1 MSIEKVRCALAKRF
15 LKKKQKTYEDWLA
28 KGYRNLPKVSFIIES
43 HNKSLGVR
51 RIVRKLRE
59 YPDAEIIVIDDGS
72 SFAHSRALVKFLNRG
87 NEFLVRANDLYE
99 NVMYDKTIRFANG
112 RYVVLMQDDDEITSL
127 DWVDKG
133 IRYFERYPDM
143 AILGGL
149 DGLNFVI
156 DDEKRWGY
164 VDQYP
169 DKVNEEFRFVHSV
182 NRAPMLLDRDL
193 FLKHLE
199 HIDFSFAPFQCDDCE
214 LCLRAWLSGLKVG
227 WYDAG
232 FESMLAGGM
241 RIWNKGLTGFQE
253 RKNRGKLYKLY
264 GDKINEITRLVNLAN
279 SEELRNSLKYE
290 NPNSQYR

>member
-1 MSIEKVRCALAKRF
+1 MDILMSIEKVRCALAKRF

-72 SFAHSRALVKFLNRG
+72 SFAHTRALVKFLDGG

-143 AILGGL
+143 VILGGL

-156 DDEKRWGY
+156 DEENRWGY

-169 DKVNEEFRFVHSV
+169 DKAKGGFRFVHSV

-193 FLKHLE
+193 FLKHLG

-241 RIWNKGLTGFQE
+241 RIWNKGLIGVQE
-253 RKNRGKLYKLY
+253 IKNRGKLYEMYK
-264 GDKINEITRLVNLAN
+264 DRVNEISALVEKAN
-279 SEELRNSLKYE
+279 SKL
-290 NPNSQYR
+290 

>member
-28 KGYRNLPKVSFIIES
+28 KGYLNLPKVSFIIES

-143 AILGGL
+143 VILGGL

-156 DDEKRWGY
+156 DEENCWGY

-169 DKVNEEFRFVHSV
+169 DKAKGGFRFVHSV

-193 FLKHLE
+193 FLTRLG

-241 RIWNKGLTGFQE
+241 RIWNKGLIGVQE
-253 RKNRGKLYKLY
+253 IKNRGKLYEMYK
-264 GDKINEITRLVNLAN
+264 DRVDEISGLVEKAN
-279 SEELRNSLKYE
+279 SKL
-290 NPNSQYR
+290 

>member
-59 YPDAEIIVIDDGS
+59 YPEAEIIVIDDGS
-72 SFAHSRALVKFLNRG
+72 SFAHTRALVKFLDGG

-156 DDEKRWGY
+156 DEENRWGY

-169 DKVNEEFRFVHSV
+169 DKAKGGFCFVHSV

-193 FLKHLE
+193 FLKHLG

-241 RIWNKGLTGFQE
+241 RIWNKGLIGVQE
-253 RKNRGKLYKLY
+253 IKNRGKLYEMYK
-264 GDKINEITRLVNLAN
+264 DRVNEISALVEKAN
-279 SEELRNSLKYE
+279 SKL
-290 NPNSQYR
+290 

>member
-28 KGYRNLPKVSFIIES
+28 KGYLNLPKVSFIIES

-72 SFAHSRALVKFLNRG
+72 SFAHTRALVKFLDGG

-143 AILGGL
+143 VILGGL

-156 DDEKRWGY
+156 DEENRWGY

-169 DKVNEEFRFVHSV
+169 DKAKGGFRFVHSV

-193 FLKHLE
+193 FLKHLG

-241 RIWNKGLTGFQE
+241 RIWNKGLIGVQE
-253 RKNRGKLYKLY
+253 IKNRGKLYEMYK
-264 GDKINEITRLVNLAN
+264 DRVNEISAMIVEAN
-279 SEELRNSLKYE
+279 KSLTK
-290 NPNSQYR
+290 

>member
-28 KGYRNLPKVSFIIES
+28 KGYRNHPKVSFIIES

-72 SFAHSRALVKFLNRG
+72 SFAHTRALVKFLDGG

-143 AILGGL
+143 VILGGL

-156 DDEKRWGY
+156 DEENRWGY

-169 DKVNEEFRFVHSV
+169 DKAKGGFRFVHSV

-193 FLKHLE
+193 FLKHLG

-253 RKNRGKLYKLY
+253 IKNRGKLYEMYK
-264 GDKINEITRLVNLAN
+264 DRVNEISAMIVEAN
-279 SEELRNSLKYE
+279 KSLTK
-290 NPNSQYR
+290 

>member
-72 SFAHSRALVKFLNRG
+72 SFAHSRALVKFLDRG

-133 IRYFERYPDM
+133 IRYFEHYPDM

-169 DKVNEEFRFVHSV
+169 DKANEEFRFVHSV

-279 SEELRNSLKYE
+279 SEELRNS
-290 NPNSQYR
+290 

>member
-28 KGYRNLPKVSFIIES
+28 KGYRNHPKVSFIIES

-72 SFAHSRALVKFLNRG
+72 SFAHTRALVKFLDGG

-143 AILGGL
+143 VILGGL

-156 DDEKRWGY
+156 DEENRWGY

-169 DKVNEEFRFVHSV
+169 DKAKGGFRFVHSV

-193 FLKHLE
+193 FLKHLG

-241 RIWNKGLTGFQE
+241 RIWNKGLIGVQE
-253 RKNRGKLYKLY
+253 IKNRGKLYEMYK
-264 GDKINEITRLVNLAN
+264 DRVNEISALVEKAN
-279 SEELRNSLKYE
+279 SKL
-290 NPNSQYR
+290 

>member
-1 MSIEKVRCALAKRF
+1 MDILMSIEKVHCALAKRF

-28 KGYRNLPKVSFIIES
+28 KGYRNHPKVSFIIES

-72 SFAHSRALVKFLNRG
+72 SFAHTRALVKFLDGG

-143 AILGGL
+143 VILGGL

-156 DDEKRWGY
+156 DEENCWGY

-169 DKVNEEFRFVHSV
+169 DKAKGGFRFVHSV

-193 FLKHLE
+193 FLTRLG

-241 RIWNKGLTGFQE
+241 RIWNKGLIGVQE
-253 RKNRGKLYKLY
+253 IKNRGKLYEMYK
-264 GDKINEITRLVNLAN
+264 DRVDEISGLVEKAN
-279 SEELRNSLKYE
+279 SKL
-290 NPNSQYR
+290 

>member
-28 KGYRNLPKVSFIIES
+28 KGYRNHPKVSFIIES

-72 SFAHSRALVKFLNRG
+72 SFAHTRALVKFLDGG

-143 AILGGL
+143 VILGGL

-156 DDEKRWGY
+156 DEENRWGY

-169 DKVNEEFRFVHSV
+169 DKAKGGFRFVHSV

-193 FLKHLE
+193 FLKHLG

-253 RKNRGKLYKLY
+253 IKNRGKLYEMYK
-264 GDKINEITRLVNLAN
+264 DRVNEISVLVEKAN
-279 SEELRNSLKYE
+279 SKL
-290 NPNSQYR
+290 

>member
-1 MSIEKVRCALAKRF
+1 MDILMSIEKVRCALAKRF

-28 KGYRNLPKVSFIIES
+28 KGYRNHPKVSFIIES

-72 SFAHSRALVKFLNRG
+72 SFAHSRALLKFLDRG

-112 RYVVLMQDDDEITSL
+112 RYVVLMQDDDEIARL
-127 DWVDKG
+127 DWVDQG
-133 IRYFERYPDM
+133 LRYFERYPDM

-156 DDEKRWGY
+156 DEENRWGY

-169 DKVNEEFRFVHSV
+169 DKAKGGFRFVHSV

-193 FLKHLE
+193 FLKHLG

-241 RIWNKGLTGFQE
+241 RIWNKGLIGVQE
-253 RKNRGKLYKLY
+253 IKNRGKLYEMYK
-264 GDKINEITRLVNLAN
+264 DRVNEISALVEKAN
-279 SEELRNSLKYE
+279 KSLK
-290 NPNSQYR
+290 

>member
-28 KGYRNLPKVSFIIES
+28 KGYRNHPKVSFIIES

-72 SFAHSRALVKFLNRG
+72 SLHSRALVKFLNRG

-143 AILGGL
+143 VILGGL

-156 DDEKRWGY
+156 DEENRWGY

-169 DKVNEEFRFVHSV
+169 DKAKGGFRFVHSV

-193 FLKHLE
+193 FLKHLG

-241 RIWNKGLTGFQE
+241 RIWNKGLIGVQE
-253 RKNRGKLYKLY
+253 IKNRGKLYEMYK
-264 GDKINEITRLVNLAN
+264 DRVNEISALVEKAN
-279 SEELRNSLKYE
+279 SKL
-290 NPNSQYR
+290 

>member
-28 KGYRNLPKVSFIIES
+28 KGYRNHPKVSFIIES

-72 SFAHSRALVKFLNRG
+72 SFAHTRALVKFLDGG

-133 IRYFERYPDM
+133 IRYFERYPYM
-143 AILGGL
+143 VILGGL

-156 DDEKRWGY
+156 DEENRWGY

-169 DKVNEEFRFVHSV
+169 DKAKGGFRFVHSV

-193 FLKHLE
+193 FLKHLG

-241 RIWNKGLTGFQE
+241 RIWNKGLIGVQE
-253 RKNRGKLYKLY
+253 IKNRGKLYEMYK
-264 GDKINEITRLVNLAN
+264 DRVNEISALVEKAN
-279 SEELRNSLKYE
+279 SKL
-290 NPNSQYR
+290 

>member
-72 SFAHSRALVKFLNRG
+72 SFAHTRALVKFLDGG

-143 AILGGL
+143 VILGGL

-156 DDEKRWGY
+156 DEENRWGY

-169 DKVNEEFRFVHSV
+169 DKAKGGFRFVHSV

-193 FLKHLE
+193 FLKHLG

-241 RIWNKGLTGFQE
+241 RIWNKGLIGVQE
-253 RKNRGKLYKLY
+253 IKNRGKLYEMYK
-264 GDKINEITRLVNLAN
+264 DRVNEISALVEKAN
-279 SEELRNSLKYE
+279 SKL
-290 NPNSQYR
+290 

>member
-1 MSIEKVRCALAKRF
+1 MDILMSIEKVRCALAKRF

-28 KGYRNLPKVSFIIES
+28 KGYRNHPKVSFIIES

-72 SFAHSRALVKFLNRG
+72 SFAHTRALVKFLDGG

-143 AILGGL
+143 VILGGL

-156 DDEKRWGY
+156 DEENCWGY

-169 DKVNEEFRFVHSV
+169 DKAKGGFRFVHSV

-193 FLKHLE
+193 FLTRLG

-241 RIWNKGLTGFQE
+241 RIWNKGLIGVQE
-253 RKNRGKLYKLY
+253 IKNRGKLYEMYK
-264 GDKINEITRLVNLAN
+264 DRVNEISALVEKAN
-279 SEELRNSLKYE
+279 SKL
-290 NPNSQYR
+290 

>member
-72 SFAHSRALVKFLNRG
+72 SFAHTRALVKFLNGG

-112 RYVVLMQDDDEITSL
+112 RYVVLMQDDDEIARL

-143 AILGGL
+143 VILGGL

-156 DDEKRWGY
+156 DEENRWGY

-169 DKVNEEFRFVHSV
+169 DKAKGGFRFVHSV

-193 FLKHLE
+193 FLKHLR

-241 RIWNKGLTGFQE
+241 RIWNKGLIGVQE
-253 RKNRGKLYKLY
+253 IKNRGKLYEMYK
-264 GDKINEITRLVNLAN
+264 DRVNEISVLVEKAN
-279 SEELRNSLKYE
+279 SKL
-290 NPNSQYR
+290 

>member
-1 MSIEKVRCALAKRF
+1 MSIEKIRCALAKRF

-28 KGYRNLPKVSFIIES
+28 KGYLNLPKVSFIIES

-72 SFAHSRALVKFLNRG
+72 SFAHTRALVKFLDGG

-143 AILGGL
+143 VILGGL

-156 DDEKRWGY
+156 DEENRWGY

-169 DKVNEEFRFVHSV
+169 DKAKGGFRFVHSV

-193 FLKHLE
+193 FLKHLG

-241 RIWNKGLTGFQE
+241 RIWNKGLIGVQE
-253 RKNRGKLYKLY
+253 IKNRGKLYEMYK
-264 GDKINEITRLVNLAN
+264 DRVNEISAMIVEAN
-279 SEELRNSLKYE
+279 KSLTK
-290 NPNSQYR
+290 

>member
-1 MSIEKVRCALAKRF
+1 MDILMSIEKVRCALAKRF

-28 KGYRNLPKVSFIIES
+28 KGYRNHPKVSFIIES

-51 RIVRKLRE
+51 RIVRNLRE

-72 SFAHSRALVKFLNRG
+72 SFAHTRALVKFLDGG

-143 AILGGL
+143 VILGGL

-156 DDEKRWGY
+156 DEENRWGY

-169 DKVNEEFRFVHSV
+169 DKAKGGFRFVHSV

-193 FLKHLE
+193 FLRHLG

-241 RIWNKGLTGFQE
+241 RIWNKGLIGVQE
-253 RKNRGKLYKLY
+253 IKNRGKLYEMYK
-264 GDKINEITRLVNLAN
+264 DRVNEISALVEKAN
-279 SEELRNSLKYE
+279 SKL
-290 NPNSQYR
+290 

>member
-1 MSIEKVRCALAKRF
+1 MDILMSIEKVRCALAKRF

-28 KGYRNLPKVSFIIES
+28 KGYRNHPKVSFIIES

-72 SFAHSRALVKFLNRG
+72 SFAHTRALVKFLDGG

-143 AILGGL
+143 VILGGL

-156 DDEKRWGY
+156 DEENRWGY

-169 DKVNEEFRFVHSV
+169 DKAKGGFRFVHSV

-193 FLKHLE
+193 FLKHLG

-241 RIWNKGLTGFQE
+241 RIWNKGLIGVQE
-253 RKNRGKLYKLY
+253 IKNRGKLYEMYK
-264 GDKINEITRLVNLAN
+264 DRVDEISAMIVEAN
-279 SEELRNSLKYE
+279 KSLTK
-290 NPNSQYR
+290 

>member
-1 MSIEKVRCALAKRF
+1 MDILMSIEKVRCALAKRF

-28 KGYRNLPKVSFIIES
+28 KGYRNHPKVSFIIES

-59 YPDAEIIVIDDGS
+59 YPEAEIIVIDDGS
-72 SFAHSRALVKFLNRG
+72 SFAHTRALVKFLDGG

-143 AILGGL
+143 VILGGL

-156 DDEKRWGY
+156 DEENCWGY

-169 DKVNEEFRFVHSV
+169 DKAKGGFRFVHSV

-193 FLKHLE
+193 FLTRLG

-241 RIWNKGLTGFQE
+241 RIWNKGLIGVQE
-253 RKNRGKLYKLY
+253 IKNRGKLYEMYK
-264 GDKINEITRLVNLAN
+264 DRVDEISGLVEKAN
-279 SEELRNSLKYE
+279 SKL
-290 NPNSQYR
+290 

>member
-1 MSIEKVRCALAKRF
+1 MDILMSIEKVRCALAKRF

-59 YPDAEIIVIDDGS
+59 YPEAEIIVIDDGS
-72 SFAHSRALVKFLNRG
+72 SFAHTRALVKFLDGG

-112 RYVVLMQDDDEITSL
+112 RYVVLMQDDDEIARL

-143 AILGGL
+143 VILGGL

-156 DDEKRWGY
+156 DEENRWGY

-169 DKVNEEFRFVHSV
+169 DKAKGGFRFVHSV

-193 FLKHLE
+193 FLKHLG

-279 SEELRNSLKYE
+279 SEELRNS
-290 NPNSQYR
+290 

>member
-1 MSIEKVRCALAKRF
+1 MDILMSIEKVRCALAKRF

-28 KGYRNLPKVSFIIES
+28 KGYRNHPKVSFIIES

-72 SFAHSRALVKFLNRG
+72 SFAHSRALLKFLDRG

-112 RYVVLMQDDDEITSL
+112 RYVVLMQDDDEIARL
-127 DWVDKG
+127 DWVDQG
-133 IRYFERYPDM
+133 LRYFERYPDM

-156 DDEKRWGY
+156 DEENRWGY

-169 DKVNEEFRFVHSV
+169 DKAKGEFRFVHSV

-193 FLKHLE
+193 FLKHLG

-241 RIWNKGLTGFQE
+241 RIWNKGLIGVQE
-253 RKNRGKLYKLY
+253 IKNRGKLYEMYK
-264 GDKINEITRLVNLAN
+264 DRVNEISALVEKAN
-279 SEELRNSLKYE
+279 KSLK
-290 NPNSQYR
+290 

>member
-1 MSIEKVRCALAKRF
+1 MDILMSIEKVRCALAKRF

-72 SFAHSRALVKFLNRG
+72 SFAHTRALVKFLDGG

-112 RYVVLMQDDDEITSL
+112 RYVVLMQDDDEIARL

-143 AILGGL
+143 VILGGL

-156 DDEKRWGY
+156 DEENRWGY

-169 DKVNEEFRFVHSV
+169 DKAKGGFRFVHSV

-193 FLKHLE
+193 FLKHLR

-241 RIWNKGLTGFQE
+241 RIWNKGLIGVQE
-253 RKNRGKLYKLY
+253 IKNRGKLYEMYK
-264 GDKINEITRLVNLAN
+264 DRVNEISVLVEKAN
-279 SEELRNSLKYE
+279 SKL
-290 NPNSQYR
+290 

>member
-1 MSIEKVRCALAKRF
+1 MSIEKIRCALAKRF

-28 KGYRNLPKVSFIIES
+28 KGYLNLPKVSFIIES

-72 SFAHSRALVKFLNRG
+72 SFAHTRALVKFLDGG

-143 AILGGL
+143 VILGGL

-156 DDEKRWGY
+156 DEENRWGY

-169 DKVNEEFRFVHSV
+169 DKAKGGFRFVHSV

-193 FLKHLE
+193 FLKHLG

-241 RIWNKGLTGFQE
+241 RIWNKGLIGVQE
-253 RKNRGKLYKLY
+253 IKNRGKLYEMYK
-264 GDKINEITRLVNLAN
+264 DRVNEISALVEKAN
-279 SEELRNSLKYE
+279 SKL
-290 NPNSQYR
+290 

>member
-1 MSIEKVRCALAKRF
+1 M
-15 LKKKQKTYEDWLA
+15 
-28 KGYRNLPKVSFIIES
+28 
-43 HNKSLGVR
+43 R

-72 SFAHSRALVKFLNRG
+72 SFAHTRALVKFLDGG

-143 AILGGL
+143 VILGGL

-156 DDEKRWGY
+156 DEENRWGY

-169 DKVNEEFRFVHSV
+169 DKAKGGFRFVHSV

-193 FLKHLE
+193 FLKHLG

-241 RIWNKGLTGFQE
+241 RIWNKGLIGVQE
-253 RKNRGKLYKLY
+253 IKNRGKLYEMYK
-264 GDKINEITRLVNLAN
+264 DRVNEISAMIVEAN
-279 SEELRNSLKYE
+279 KSLTK
-290 NPNSQYR
+290 

>member
-1 MSIEKVRCALAKRF
+1 MDILMSIEKVRCALAKRF

-28 KGYRNLPKVSFIIES
+28 KGYRNHPKVSFIIES

-72 SFAHSRALVKFLNRG
+72 SFAHTRALVKFLDGG

-143 AILGGL
+143 VILGGL

-156 DDEKRWGY
+156 DEENRWGY

-169 DKVNEEFRFVHSV
+169 DKAKGGFRFVHSV

-193 FLKHLE
+193 FLRHLG

-241 RIWNKGLTGFQE
+241 RIWNKGLIGVQE
-253 RKNRGKLYKLY
+253 IKNRGKLYEMYK
-264 GDKINEITRLVNLAN
+264 DRVNEISALVEKAN
-279 SEELRNSLKYE
+279 SKL
-290 NPNSQYR
+290 

>member
-1 MSIEKVRCALAKRF
+1 MDILMSIEKIRCALAKRF

-28 KGYRNLPKVSFIIES
+28 KGYLNLPKVSFIIES

-72 SFAHSRALVKFLNRG
+72 SFAHTRALVKFLDGG

-143 AILGGL
+143 VILGGL

-156 DDEKRWGY
+156 DEENCWGY

-169 DKVNEEFRFVHSV
+169 DKANGGFRFVHSV

-193 FLKHLE
+193 FLKHLG

-241 RIWNKGLTGFQE
+241 RIWNKGLIGVQE
-253 RKNRGKLYKLY
+253 IKNRGKLYEMYK
-264 GDKINEITRLVNLAN
+264 DRVNEISVLVEKAN
-279 SEELRNSLKYE
+279 SKL
-290 NPNSQYR
+290 

>member
-1 MSIEKVRCALAKRF
+1 M
-15 LKKKQKTYEDWLA
+15 
-28 KGYRNLPKVSFIIES
+28 
-43 HNKSLGVR
+43 R

-72 SFAHSRALVKFLNRG
+72 SFAHTRALVKFLDGG

-143 AILGGL
+143 VILGGL

-156 DDEKRWGY
+156 DEENRWGY

-169 DKVNEEFRFVHSV
+169 DKAKGGFRFVHSV

-193 FLKHLE
+193 FLKHLG

-241 RIWNKGLTGFQE
+241 RIWNKGLIGVQE
-253 RKNRGKLYKLY
+253 IKNRGKLYEMYK
-264 GDKINEITRLVNLAN
+264 DRVNEISALVEKAN
-279 SEELRNSLKYE
+279 SKL
-290 NPNSQYR
+290 

>member
-28 KGYRNLPKVSFIIES
+28 KGYRNHPKVSFIIES

-59 YPDAEIIVIDDGS
+59 YPEAEIIVIDDGS
-72 SFAHSRALVKFLNRG
+72 SFAHTRALVKFLDGG

-164 VDQYP
+164 VDQYS
-169 DKVNEEFRFVHSV
+169 DKAKGEFRFVHSV

-193 FLKHLE
+193 FLKHLG

-241 RIWNKGLTGFQE
+241 RIWNKGLIGVQE
-253 RKNRGKLYKLY
+253 IKNRGKLYEMYK
-264 GDKINEITRLVNLAN
+264 DRVNEISALVEKAN
-279 SEELRNSLKYE
+279 SKL
-290 NPNSQYR
+290 

>member
-28 KGYRNLPKVSFIIES
+28 KGYRNHPKVSFIIES

-112 RYVVLMQDDDEITSL
+112 CYVVLMQDDDEITSL

-143 AILGGL
+143 VILGGL

-156 DDEKRWGY
+156 DEENCWGY

-169 DKVNEEFRFVHSV
+169 DKAKGGFRFVHSV

-193 FLKHLE
+193 FLTRLG

-241 RIWNKGLTGFQE
+241 RIWNKGLIGVQE
-253 RKNRGKLYKLY
+253 IKNRVKLYEMYK
-264 GDKINEITRLVNLAN
+264 DRVDEISGLVEKAN
-279 SEELRNSLKYE
+279 SKL
-290 NPNSQYR
+290 

>member
-28 KGYRNLPKVSFIIES
+28 KGYRNHPKVSFIIES

-72 SFAHSRALVKFLNRG
+72 SFAHTRALVKFLDGG

-143 AILGGL
+143 VILGGL

-156 DDEKRWGY
+156 DEENRWGY

-169 DKVNEEFRFVHSV
+169 DKAKGGFRFVHSV

-193 FLKHLE
+193 FLKHLG

-241 RIWNKGLTGFQE
+241 RIWNKGLIGVQE
-253 RKNRGKLYKLY
+253 IKNRGKLYEMYK
-264 GDKINEITRLVNLAN
+264 DRVNEISAMIVEAN
-279 SEELRNSLKYE
+279 KSLTK
-290 NPNSQYR
+290 

>member
-1 MSIEKVRCALAKRF
+1 MDILMSIEKVRCALAKRF

-28 KGYRNLPKVSFIIES
+28 KGYRNHPKVSFIIES

-72 SFAHSRALVKFLNRG
+72 SFAHTRALVKFLDGG

-143 AILGGL
+143 VILGGL

-156 DDEKRWGY
+156 DEENRWGY

-169 DKVNEEFRFVHSV
+169 DKAKGGFRFVHSV

-193 FLKHLE
+193 FLKHLG

-241 RIWNKGLTGFQE
+241 RIWNKGLIGVQE
-253 RKNRGKLYKLY
+253 IKNRGKLYEMYK
-264 GDKINEITRLVNLAN
+264 DRVNEISVLVEKAN
-279 SEELRNSLKYE
+279 SKL
-290 NPNSQYR
+290 

>member
-1 MSIEKVRCALAKRF
+1 MDILMSIEKVRCALAKRF

-28 KGYRNLPKVSFIIES
+28 KGYRNHPKVSFIIES

-59 YPDAEIIVIDDGS
+59 YPEAEIIVIDDGS
-72 SFAHSRALVKFLNRG
+72 SFAHTRALVKFLDGG

-112 RYVVLMQDDDEITSL
+112 CYVVLMQDDDEITSL

-143 AILGGL
+143 VILGGL

-156 DDEKRWGY
+156 DEENCWGY

-169 DKVNEEFRFVHSV
+169 DKAKGGFRFVHSV

-193 FLKHLE
+193 FLKHLG

-241 RIWNKGLTGFQE
+241 RIWNKGLIGVQE
-253 RKNRGKLYKLY
+253 IKNRGKLYEMYK
-264 GDKINEITRLVNLAN
+264 DRVNEISALVEKAN
-279 SEELRNSLKYE
+279 SKL
-290 NPNSQYR
+290 

>member
-143 AILGGL
+143 VILGGL

-156 DDEKRWGY
+156 DEENRWGY

-169 DKVNEEFRFVHSV
+169 DKAKGGFRFVHSV

-193 FLKHLE
+193 FLKHLG

-241 RIWNKGLTGFQE
+241 RIWNKGLIGVQE
-253 RKNRGKLYKLY
+253 IKNRGKLYEMYK
-264 GDKINEITRLVNLAN
+264 DRVNEISALVEKAN
-279 SEELRNSLKYE
+279 SKL
-290 NPNSQYR
+290 

>member
-28 KGYRNLPKVSFIIES
+28 KGYRNHPKVSFIIES

-59 YPDAEIIVIDDGS
+59 YPEAEIIVIDDGS
-72 SFAHSRALVKFLNRG
+72 SFAHTRALVKFLDGG

-143 AILGGL
+143 VILGGL

-156 DDEKRWGY
+156 DEENRWGY

-169 DKVNEEFRFVHSV
+169 DKAKGGFRFVHSV

-193 FLKHLE
+193 FLKHLG

-241 RIWNKGLTGFQE
+241 RIWNKGLIGVQE
-253 RKNRGKLYKLY
+253 IKNRGKLYEMYK
-264 GDKINEITRLVNLAN
+264 DRVDEISGLVEKAN
-279 SEELRNSLKYE
+279 SKL
-290 NPNSQYR
+290 

>member
-28 KGYRNLPKVSFIIES
+28 KGYRNHPKVSFIIES

-72 SFAHSRALVKFLNRG
+72 SFAHSRALVKFLDGG

-143 AILGGL
+143 VILGGL

-156 DDEKRWGY
+156 DEENRWGY

-169 DKVNEEFRFVHSV
+169 DKAKGGFRFVHSV

-193 FLKHLE
+193 FLKHLG

-241 RIWNKGLTGFQE
+241 RIWNKGLIGVQE
-253 RKNRGKLYKLY
+253 IKNRGKLYEMYK
-264 GDKINEITRLVNLAN
+264 DRVNEISALVEKAN
-279 SEELRNSLKYE
+279 SKL
-290 NPNSQYR
+290 

>member
-1 MSIEKVRCALAKRF
+1 MDILMSIEKVRCALAKRF

-72 SFAHSRALVKFLNRG
+72 SFAHTRALVKFLDGG

-156 DDEKRWGY
+156 DEENRWGY

-169 DKVNEEFRFVHSV
+169 DKAKGEFRFVHSV

-193 FLKHLE
+193 FLKHLG

-241 RIWNKGLTGFQE
+241 RIWNKGLIGVQE
-253 RKNRGKLYKLY
+253 IKNRGKLYEMYK
-264 GDKINEITRLVNLAN
+264 DRVNEISALVEKAN
-279 SEELRNSLKYE
+279 KSFK
-290 NPNSQYR
+290 

>member
-1 MSIEKVRCALAKRF
+1 MDILMSIEKVRCALAKRF

-28 KGYRNLPKVSFIIES
+28 KGYLNLPKVSFIIES

-72 SFAHSRALVKFLNRG
+72 SFAHSRALVKFLDRG

-156 DDEKRWGY
+156 DEENRWGY

-169 DKVNEEFRFVHSV
+169 DKAKGGFRFVHSV

-193 FLKHLE
+193 FLKHLG

-241 RIWNKGLTGFQE
+241 RIWNKGLIGVQE
-253 RKNRGKLYKLY
+253 IKNRGKLYEMYK
-264 GDKINEITRLVNLAN
+264 DRVNEISALVEKAN
-279 SEELRNSLKYE
+279 SKL
-290 NPNSQYR
+290 